1 LPPQAKRQLDHTV
14 CSRGAA
20 ANSESTQAE
29 TIQSSRAAKGELP
42 QLWQHDAAAELRLCQ
57 CVLEYSHAEEVALR
71 LDGRGIDRVG
81 ETSVD
86 VVAWLRSLGLEQ
98 YQQAFCDN
106 AIDAAVL
113 PELTADDLKDL
124 GVNLVGHRRKLLAAI
139 AALRSDTVPHVPV
152 PAVPTE
158 RRQLTVMFCDLVGS
172 TELSSRLDPEDL
184 REVIG
189 AYHAAV
195 AEVIARFGG
204 FVARYMGDGILAYFG
219 YPRAHE
225 DDPERAVRAG
235 LAVAEAVRR
244 LTTVEALRVRVGLAT
259 GLAVVGDPIGSGAA
273 QEQAVVGET
282 PNLAARL
289 QALAVADTIVISDN
303 TRRLLGSLFECHD
316 LGELT
321 VKGLSVPVRAYR
333 VVGESGVQSRFEAL
347 RSGETPLVGRGE
359 EIALLWRKWAQAKA
373 GSGCVVLISAE
384 PGVGKSR
391 LAEAFRKDL
400 ERQPHARLRYFC
412 SPHHQDSALFP
423 VVGQLERAAGFE
435 AGDSPEAKLDKL
447 ESSISAIGSGE
458 ADLPLLAEML
468 SLPASGR
475 YPVLDLTPQRK
486 KEKTFEALQRQ
497 LAGLARRQPVLEIA
511 EDLHWADPTS
521 HELLTLTVE
530 QVASLPVLLIV
541 TVRPEFQPPW
551 IGQSHVTTLSLRR
564 LSREEGDKLV
574 REIIGNTT
582 TFPTHIVDDI
592 VERTDGVP
600 LFIEELTKAVLERAI
615 EGDRIAAVPSAAPA
629 VPATLHASLTARLD
643 RLGSTAKEVA
653 QIGAAIGRDFTYE
666 MLAAT
671 VQRTEAELR
680 DALVRLVDA
689 GLIFQRGT
697 PPLATFLFKHALV
710 QDTAYSMLLRR
721 ARRALHTRIADAYE
735 HRVRDVID
743 VRPEVMA
750 HHLAEAGFAE
760 RSIAFWLK
768 AAQIAMAR
776 GAAAEAVA
784 QLRRGLSLL
793 GEIPAYDVRQ
803 RQEIE
808 LQIAL
813 GNALMAAAGYT
824 GSATDVAFRR
834 ARELCLEAGDTIQLM
849 RVTWGLFTGHFAGGR
864 QRQALAMANEL
875 LASSQQLDDAGGR
888 RMGHAS
894 VGTCLLHLA
903 SFAEAR
909 AQLELALA
917 VDSAGEREWTHLYGQ
932 SGRVTALSYMSLDI
946 LLLGFPM
953 AARRL
958 AEQSVEEA
966 HRLAHPTSL
975 CFAHSIASRVYYLL
989 RDMVALARHST
1000 MVLRLAD
1007 EHGLGLWR
1015 ALGTVY
1021 AGWSRAENGEADEGA
1036 AMIRGGLTRYRA
1048 AGAALSL
1055 PLYLASLASIQ
1066 AVARNRKAALEIL
1079 DEAQAASAAGDE
1091 HWISAEISRLAGE
1104 MLMAGSADD
1113 AGAER
1118 KFNAALVMA
1127 REQGAKLW
1135 ELRAA
1140 TSLARLRRDQGRQ
1153 ADARDVLA
1161 PIHGW
1166 FTEGFD
1172 TPDLKE
1178 ARVLLKALNP

>member
-1 LPPQAKRQLDHTV
+1 MT
-14 CSRGAA
+14 
-20 ANSESTQAE
+20 T
-29 TIQSSRAAKGELP
+29 
-42 QLWQHDAAAELRLCQ
+42 
-57 CVLEYSHAEEVALR
+57 ALTA
-71 LDGRGIDRVG
+71 LG
-81 ETSVD
+81 ETSLD

-98 YQQAFCDN
+98 YKQAFCDN
-106 AIDAAVL
+106 AIDVAVL
-113 PELTADDLKDL
+113 SELTADDLKDL
-124 GVNLVGHRRKLLAAI
+124 GINLVGHRRKLLNAI
-139 AALRSDTVPHVPV
+139 AALRSDDVPHA
-152 PAVPTE
+152 PAPAIPTE

-195 AEVIARFGG
+195 GDAITRFGG
-204 FVARYMGDGILAYFG
+204 FVAQYTGDGILAYFG
-219 YPRAHE
+219 YPRANE

-235 LAVAEAVRR
+235 LAVAEAARR
-244 LTTVEALRVRVGLAT
+244 LTAVKPLRVRVGLAT
-259 GLAVVGDPIGSGAA
+259 GLAVVGDLIGSGAA

-289 QALAVADTIVISDN
+289 QAFAEPDAIVISDS

-316 LGELT
+316 MGELT

-333 VVGESGVQSRFEAL
+333 VVAESGIQSRFEAL
-347 RSGETPLVGRGE
+347 RSAETPLVGRSE

-391 LAEAFRKDL
+391 LTEAFRKDI
-400 ERQPHARLRYFC
+400 ESEPHARLRYFC

-423 VVGQLERAAGFE
+423 IVGQLGRAAGFE

-447 ESSISAIGSGE
+447 ESSISANGSGE
-458 ADLPLLAEML
+458 ADLPLLAELL
-468 SLPASGR
+468 SLPVSGR
-475 YPVLDLTPQRK
+475 YPALDLTPQRK
-486 KEKTFEALQRQ
+486 KEKTFEALQRR
-497 LAGLARRQPVLEIA
+497 LAGLARRQPVLQIA

-530 QVASLPVLLIV
+530 QVARLPVLLIV
-541 TVRPEFQPPW
+541 TARPEFQPPW

-574 REIIGNTT
+574 REIIGHTT
-582 TFPTHIVDDI
+582 TLATHIVDDI

-615 EGDRIAAVPSAAPA
+615 EGARIAAVPSPEPA

-643 RLGSTAKEVA
+643 RLGSTTKEVA
-653 QIGAAIGRDFTYE
+653 QIGAAIGRDFSYE

-671 VQRTEAELR
+671 AQRTEAELR

-721 ARRALHTRIADAYE
+721 ARRALHKRIADAYE
-735 HRVRDVID
+735 HRIRGVIEI
-743 VRPEVMA
+743 RPEVMA

-760 RSIAFWLK
+760 RSIGFWLK
-768 AAQIAMAR
+768 AAQISMAR
-776 GAAAEAVA
+776 GGAAEAVA
-784 QLRRGLSLL
+784 QLRRGLTLL
-793 GEIPAYDVRQ
+793 GEIPEYDARQ

-813 GNALMAAAGYT
+813 GNALMATTGYT

-834 ARELCLEAGDTIQLM
+834 ARELCLEVADTIQHT
-849 RVTWGLFTGHFAGGR
+849 RVTWGLFTGCFAGGR
-864 QRQALAMANEL
+864 QCQALAMANEL

-888 RMGHAS
+888 QMGHAS
-894 VGTCLLHLA
+894 VGACLLHLA

-909 AQLELALA
+909 VQFELALA
-917 VDSAGEREWTHLYGQ
+917 IDPAAERERSHLYGQ

-946 LLLGFPM
+946 LLLGFPA

-958 AEQSVEEA
+958 AEQSVAEA
-966 HRLAHPTSL
+966 DRLVHPTSL

-989 RDMVALARHST
+989 RDRVALARHSA

-1021 AGWSRAENGEADEGA
+1021 AGWSRAENGEPDAGA
-1036 AMIRGGLTRYRA
+1036 AMIRSGLARYRA

-1055 PLYLASLASIQ
+1055 PLYLASLARIQ
-1066 AVARNRKAALEIL
+1066 AVAGKTQAALEIL

-1091 HWISAEISRLAGE
+1091 PWISAEISRLSGE
-1104 MLMAGSADD
+1104 MLLAWAADD

-1118 KFNAALVMA
+1118 KFNAALAMA

-1140 TSLARLRRDQGRQ
+1140 TSLARLRHDQGCQ
-1153 ADARDVLA
+1153 ANARDLLA
-1161 PIHGW
+1161 PIYGW
-1166 FTEGFD
+1166 FTEGLD

-1178 ARVLLKALNP
+1178 ARVLLNAFSP